1 MFVTGGQDLTGG
13 VVHQHPGAC
22 LDGRRRH
29 GDGKIISGKGARNA
43 RSEQSYSNKKTA
55 FQRHILKIYRFAVLF
70 TEVLLS
76 YHGLIARK
84 YDTINALL
92 IGIQKLSQ
100 LGKILILSEYHSG
113 VKNLKRQ
120 TKNIYNQQV
129 KQRTDKKGLK
139 NTPKWTLYSFCYSLL
154 SLSL

>member
-1 MFVTGGQDLTGG
+1 MAVDGAVDDVAGHKFRQAGGVALLMFVTGGQDLTGG

-84 YDTINALL
+84 YDTINALRGRRPSDARANRL
-92 IGIQKLSQ
+92 
-100 LGKILILSEYHSG
+100 
-113 VKNLKRQ
+113 
-120 TKNIYNQQV
+120 
-129 KQRTDKKGLK
+129 
-139 NTPKWTLYSFCYSLL
+139 P
-154 SLSL
+154 